1 MQYMIAATSRVGKLS
16 LKRQKFGGNSKGKVN
31 GESIGSVWESEF

>member
-1 MQYMIAATSRVGKLS
+1 MQYVIVATSRVGKLS
-16 LKRQKFGGNSKGKVN
+16 LKKQKFGRNSKCKVD